1 MSKEINYM
9 DAMDDIDAAW
19 QSFCEGNN
27 IEKDIS
33 YLDVNA
39 DVDADTNV
47 DADTHTNAN
56 TDTDKL
62 GSVSGSRDG
71 AVLGGVSHSV
81 CDKIVKRPK
90 CGCLYV
96 STKTKIS
103 YLSHK
108 INLADVFWKV
118 PVIPYHIPCEGV
130 VKKQMKFNSLCE
142 EELAGIHA
150 NISKSCGE
158 HNHHIDDHVI
168 TRIVNPKGR
177 VKFKDVRK
185 ISIGLCKKDIIS
197 YRCKKKSAFY
207 NCFVLILRVMYHEAY
222 KEVHVKIF
230 NTGKLEIP
238 GIQTDEI
245 LNKVLD
251 LLTNILRPLADTDE
265 PLTYLK
271 GKCETVLINSN
282 FNCGYFINRDKMFD
296 LLKFQYKINCSYDP
310 CSYPGIQSEFYY
322 DPKLSVQTGQQ
333 PSDHSEH
340 SGKEG
345 ITKISFMIF
354 RTGSVL
360 IVGKCTEPVLDEIY
374 MFVCNILESEYE
386 NVGDAI
392 IDSSSD
398 EEPKKR
404 KIRKRKII
412 VSASPEEGVASSNQ
426 ISASNQLT

>member
-47 DADTHTNAN
+47 DVDVDVDA
-56 TDTDKL
+56 DKL

-71 AVLGGVSHSV
+71 DVLGGVSHSV

-90 CGCLYV
+90 CGSLYV

-118 PVIPYHIPCEGV
+118 SVIPYHIPCEGV

-207 NCFVLILRVMYHEAY
+207 NCFVLILRVMYHGAY

-374 MFVCNILESEYE
+374 MFVCNLLEREYD

>member
-47 DADTHTNAN
+47 DVDVDVDA
-56 TDTDKL
+56 DKL

-71 AVLGGVSHSV
+71 DVLGGVSHSV

-90 CGCLYV
+90 CGSLYV

-118 PVIPYHIPCEGV
+118 SVIPYHIPCEGV

-207 NCFVLILRVMYHEAY
+207 NCFVLILRVMYQEAY

-374 MFVCNILESEYE
+374 MFVCNLLEREYD